1 MSSTNGLKNNSRTE
15 VPCCWNVF
23 VHLQVRLFMAKI
35 QIQCVI
41 IKKTKKDQTFTVKLT
56 ML

>member
-15 VPCCWNVF
+15 VSCCRNVF

-35 QIQCVI
+35 QIQCII
-41 IKKTKKDQTFTVKLT
+41 IKETKKDQTFTVKLT